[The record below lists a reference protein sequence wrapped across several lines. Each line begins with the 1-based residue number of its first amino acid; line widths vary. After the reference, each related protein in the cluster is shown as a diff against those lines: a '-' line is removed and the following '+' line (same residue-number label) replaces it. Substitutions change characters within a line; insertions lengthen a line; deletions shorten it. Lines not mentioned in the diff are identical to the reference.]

1 MDFSSVFSNLILG
14 FTVAMS
20 AQNLFYCFIGC
31 LLGTLIGV
39 LPGIGPVATIAMLL
53 PITFNLPP
61 IPALIMLAGI
71 YYGASYG
78 GSTTAILVNL
88 PGESSSV
95 VTCIDGYQMGRQGR
109 AGPALAIAAL
119 GSFFAGCVG
128 TVLIALFGPPLAE
141 LAFEF
146 GAAEYFSMMVL
157 GLIAAVVLASGS
169 LVKAVGM
176 IIIGLLGGLVGTD
189 VNSGIARYS
198 FGVSELSDGI
208 GFVSVAMG
216 MFGFGEI
223 ISNLGQ
229 TSETKNIEVSKVH
242 SLMPTWE
249 DIKVSIGPIMRGTA
263 IGTIFGILPGSHTVI
278 ASFSSYTLE
287 KKLAKDPSRFGKG
300 AIEGVAGPEAA
311 NNASAQTCFIPLL
324 TLGIPTG
331 AVMALMVG
339 AMTIQGIAPGPQVM
353 TQKPDLFWGMIASM
367 WIGNLMLV
375 ILNLPLIGMWVQ
387 FLKIPYRVLF
397 PSILLFIAIGAYS
410 INNSPFEVYMAAL
423 FGFFGYYASKWGCEA
438 APLILGFVLGPLM
451 EENLR
456 RAMLI
461 SRGDPSVFFTRPI
474 SLGML
479 LVSFALLLMVVMPQ
493 FQKKREI
500 LAEADD

>member
-1 MDFSSVFSNLILG
+1 MDLFHNLIYG
-14 FTVAMS
+14 FSVALHW
-20 AQNLFYCFIGC
+20 QNLWYCFVGC
-31 LLGTLIGV
+31 FLGTMIGV

-61 IPALIMLAGI
+61 TPALIMLAGI

-109 AGPALAIAAL
+109 AGPALAIAAI

-157 GLIAAVVLASGS
+157 GLISAVVLASGS
-169 LVKAVGM
+169 LIKAIGM
-176 IIIGLLGGLVGTD
+176 ILIGLLLGIVGTD

-198 FGVSELSDGI
+198 FGISELSDGI

-223 ISNLGQ
+223 ISNLEQ
-229 TSETKNIEVSKVH
+229 AAIDRTVNVSVVK
-242 SLMPTWE
+242 SLMPTGN
-249 DIKVSIGPIMRGTA
+249 DIKMSIGPILRGTA
-263 IGTIFGILPGSHTVI
+263 IGVVFGILPGAHTVI

-287 KKLAKDPSRFGKG
+287 KKLAKDPKRFGKG
-300 AIEGVAGPEAA
+300 AIEGVAGPESA
-311 NNASAQTCFIPLL
+311 NNAAAQTAFIPLL

-375 ILNLPLIGMWVQ
+375 ILNLPLVGMWVK
-387 FLKIPYRVLF
+387 FLKIPYRLMF
-397 PSILLFIAIGAYS
+397 PGICLFIAVGAYS
-410 INNSPFEVYMAAL
+410 INNSSFDVYLAAL
-423 FGFFGYYASKWGCEA
+423 FGFFGYYTSKWGCEP

-479 LVSFALLLMVVMPQ
+479 LVAFALLLMVVAPQ
-493 FQKKREI
+493 IRKKR
-500 LAEADD
+500 AEVITESGD

>member
-20 AQNLFYCFIGC
+20 AQNLLYCFIGC

-263 IGTIFGILPGSHTVI
+263 IGTVFGILPGSHTVI

-300 AIEGVAGPEAA
+300 AIEGVAGPESA